1 MTRAK
6 TVAAPAERGRGM
18 RNRSAMS
25 ALDLAEARDR
35 ELILRIGKGDQ
46 EAFRGLFGRYAP
58 AAKALA
64 LRVVRQSNLAEE
76 IVQEAFMA
84 LWKNPDGYD
93 HQRGSVKSWLMG
105 MVHHRAVDLVR
116 REEAHRRR
124 AEQAIPE
131 AMETEPD
138 PAEQVVDEVGAPQE
152 QRQVRTA
159 LTALPAEQ
167 RRVIELM
174 YFEGKSQSQI
184 AAELE
189 LPLGTVK
196 SRTLL
201 GMRRLRG
208 ALVGMER

>member
-1 MTRAK
+1 MP
-6 TVAAPAERGRGM
+6 AA
-18 RNRSAMS
+18 
-25 ALDLAEARDR
+25 DLGEARDR
-35 ELILRIGKGDQ
+35 DLVLRIGEGDQ

-64 LRVVRQSNLAEE
+64 LRVVRQSHLAEE

-84 LWKNPDGYD
+84 VWRSPDGYD
-93 HQRGSVKSWLMG
+93 QERGSVKSWLMG

-124 AEQAIPE
+124 AEQSIPE
-131 AMETEPD
+131 ALESEPD
-138 PAEQVVDEVGAPQE
+138 PADRVVEEVGAPQE
-152 QRQVRTA
+152 RAAVRAA
-159 LTALPAEQ
+159 LEELPEEQ

-174 YFEGKSQSQI
+174 YFGGRSQSQI
-184 AAELE
+184 ATELD

-208 ALVGMER
+208 ALTGIER

>member
-1 MTRAK
+1 M
-6 TVAAPAERGRGM
+6 P
-18 RNRSAMS
+18 S
-25 ALDLAEARDR
+25 LDVAEARDR
-35 ELILRIGKGDQ
+35 DLLLRIGTGDQ

-58 AAKALA
+58 SAKALA

-84 LWKNPDGYD
+84 LWTNPNGYD

-105 MVHHRAVDLVR
+105 TVHHRAVDIVR

-124 AEQAIPE
+124 VERSIPE
-131 AMETEPD
+131 ALATEPD
-138 PAEQVVDEVGAPQE
+138 PAEQVVQEVGAPE
-152 QRQVRTA
+152 EREAVRAA
-159 LTALPAEQ
+159 LDALPAEQ
-167 RRVIELM
+167 RQVIELM
-174 YFEGKSQSQI
+174 YFGGRSQSQI
-184 AAELE
+184 ATELG

-208 ALVGMER
+208 ALTGMER